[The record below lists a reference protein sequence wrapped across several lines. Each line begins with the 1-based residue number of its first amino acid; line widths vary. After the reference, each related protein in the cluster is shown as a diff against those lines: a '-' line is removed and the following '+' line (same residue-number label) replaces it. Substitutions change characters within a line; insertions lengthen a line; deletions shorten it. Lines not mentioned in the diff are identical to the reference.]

1 LPTLK
6 ASGGVVQANDFDGDG
21 DQDLF
26 IGGRLLPGQYPRP
39 DRSYLLENVNGRFKD
54 VTAAHSK
61 EMEYP
66 GMVTDALWSDYD
78 GDGIKDLILVG
89 EWLPVTLF
97 RNNMGKLTKFG
108 GNSTL
113 NNSNG
118 WWFSIAEGDVN
129 RDGRMD
135 YIIGNLGENYQYQ
148 AKPGAPFNLFS
159 KDFDNNGSLDIV
171 LGYYEND
178 TPYPVHNRENTL
190 KQIPVLGNKFK
201 DYNSF
206 GSATLE
212 EIYGADNLKESDL
225 LEAKTFSNSILI
237 NTGAGFKLVKL
248 PQFAQISA
256 VFGMIYDDFDKDG
269 LDDLVIAG
277 NLYNSEMETPRIDAG
292 KGLFLKGD
300 GKGEFKVIRGYDS
313 GLFIPGDVKKLK
325 ALQLGEGPSA
335 KKGVI
340 AGINNNSLRLIITQ

>member
-1 LPTLK
+1 
-6 ASGGVVQANDFDGDG
+6 
-21 DQDLF
+21 
-26 IGGRLLPGQYPRP
+26 
-39 DRSYLLENVNGRFKD
+39 
-54 VTAAHSK
+54 
-61 EMEYP
+61 
-66 GMVTDALWSDYD
+66 
-78 GDGIKDLILVG
+78 
-89 EWLPVTLF
+89 
-97 RNNMGKLTKFG
+97 MGKLTKFG
-108 GNSTL
+108 GDSIL

-135 YIIGNLGENYQYQ
+135 YILGNLGENYQYK
-148 AKPGAPFNLFS
+148 AMPGAPFKLFS

-178 TPYPVHNRENTL
+178 TLYPVHNRESAL
-190 KQIPVLGNKFK
+190 KQIPGLRNKFK

-212 EIYGADNLKESDL
+212 EIFNVDNLEESDL
-225 LEAKTFSNSILI
+225 FEAKTFSNSILI
-237 NTGAGFKLVKL
+237 NTGEGFKLVKL

-256 VFGMIYDDFDKDG
+256 VFGIIYDDFDKDG
-269 LDDLVIAG
+269 LDDLIIAG
-277 NLYNSEMETPRIDAG
+277 NLYNSEMETPRNDAG

-300 GKGEFKVIRGYDS
+300 GKGEFQVIRGYDS

-325 ALQLGEGPSA
+325 ALRLGEGTSA
-335 KKGVI
+335 RKGII